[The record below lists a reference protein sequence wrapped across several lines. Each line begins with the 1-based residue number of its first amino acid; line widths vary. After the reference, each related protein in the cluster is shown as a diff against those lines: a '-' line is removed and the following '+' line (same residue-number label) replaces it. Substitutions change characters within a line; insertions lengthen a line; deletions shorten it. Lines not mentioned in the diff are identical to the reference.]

1 MNPFKGLATAI
12 AVYVAVFLAGM
23 ALGWKLCDD
32 HYLAGQA
39 KGVEKAQARSVQAVD
54 AGASAVAAVQ
64 TSQAVLTANE
74 AAIDREITH
83 ARPALVR
90 IPSCS
95 GLPVAR
101 PLRLGGLVEPG
112 AADQPLAE
120 PGAPAAS
127 AVEGQAIPG
136 PADLELTLGSV
147 RLWNSALAGQSTAA
161 GACPADDP
169 AAPAC
174 AAGAG
179 RRLTDLWRNHNVNA
193 SLCAQDRSQL
203 AELIALL
210 HRRQAIEQQ
219 DRP

>member
-12 AVYVAVFLAGM
+12 AVHVAVFLAGM

-32 HYLAGQA
+32 HHLAGQA
-39 KGVEKAQARSVQAVD
+39 KGVAQAQARSVQAVD

-64 TSQAVLTANE
+64 TTQAVLTANE
-74 AAIDREITH
+74 TAIDREITH

-95 GLPVAR
+95 GLPAAR
-101 PLRLGGLVEPG
+101 PIRLGGLVEPG
-112 AADQPLAE
+112 VGDQPLAE
-120 PGAPAAS
+120 PPAPAAS
-127 AVEGQAIPG
+127 AVEGAAVPG
-136 PADLELTLGSV
+136 PADLELTLGSL
-147 RLWNSALAGQSTAA
+147 RLWNSALAGKPTAA
-161 GACPADDP
+161 GACAADDP

-179 RRLTDLWRNHNVNA
+179 QFLTDAWRNHNVNA

-203 AELIALL
+203 AELITLL
-210 HRRQAIEQQ
+210 QRRQAIERQ
-219 DRP
+219 DQ